1 MMLSVAR
8 VMLPEYDNVEC
19 ARVMLPEYD
28 DDVECCKSDVRPQ
41 LN

>member
-8 VMLPEYDNVEC
+8 VMLPEYDDDVEC

-28 DDVECCKSDVRPQ
+28 DDAECCKSDVT
-41 LN
+41 